1 VQRVPKIIS
10 AEQAALLIQN
20 DWTIASAGFVG
31 AGHAEAISCAIE
43 TRFVNTAAPCD
54 LTLLYSAG
62 QGDRGHRGVN
72 HFGHAGLTSRIIGGH
87 WRSAPKLSELALS
100 NQAEAFN
107 LPQGVITHLYRAIA
121 GGKPGVI
128 SKIGLHTFVDPRHG
142 GAKLNDAPAAGEPL
156 VKLLE
161 INGQE
166 YLQYLPLKIH
176 CALLRGT
183 SADTL
188 GNISCADEAF
198 HHELLAIAQAA
209 KNSGGIV
216 MVQVKR
222 ISENAELPNLVR
234 VPGILVDYIVVVG
247 ENPDLHAMTFAEI
260 HNPDYTAPANAKPAN
275 HGALIARND
284 GSSPFKFGPATLT
297 PRILAQR
304 RAALEIAK
312 QKPHIVNLGVGMPA
326 AIGGIAQAAGLN
338 DFVLTVESGPI
349 GGTPADGLSFGA
361 SAFPQAI
368 IDQPA
373 QFDFYD
379 GGGIDLAFLGI
390 GEFDLHGNVNVSMFG
405 QGAKRVIAGVG
416 GFINITQSTR
426 SLVFVGTFTA
436 GGLEIEVT
444 NGLLKIL
451 KEGGSRKLVENVGH
465 LSFNARYVASLGTK
479 MMYIT
484 ERAVFE
490 LSPQGTLLLTEI
502 APGIDLHS
510 DVLALCPKG
519 VEVSATLKT
528 IDNSVFMI

>member
-1 VQRVPKIIS
+1 VQRVPKVIS

-20 DWTIASAGFVG
+20 NWTIASAGFVG
-31 AGHAEAISCAIE
+31 AGHAEAISRAIE
-43 TRFVNTAAPCD
+43 TRFLNTELPRD

-62 QGDRGHRGVN
+62 QGDKSHRGVN
-72 HFGHAGLTSRIIGGH
+72 HFGHAGLTARIIGGH

-121 GGKPGVI
+121 GAKPGVI
-128 SKIGLHTFVDPRHG
+128 SKVGLHTFVDPRHG
-142 GAKLNDAPAAGEPL
+142 GAKLNEAPSVGPPL

-161 INGQE
+161 IDGQE
-166 YLQYLPLKIH
+166 YLQYMPLKIN

-183 SADTL
+183 SSDEL
-188 GNISCADEAF
+188 GNIGCADEAF

-216 MVQVKR
+216 MVQVKH
-222 ISENAELPNLVR
+222 ISAQAEIPNLVR

-247 ENPDLHAMTFAEI
+247 DNPDLHAMTFAEV
-260 HNPDYTAPANAKPAN
+260 HNANYTAAAITKS
-275 HGALIARND
+275 ALKSASTAHIA
-284 GSSPFKFGPATLT
+284 SPSPFKFSSTALT
-297 PRILAQR
+297 PRVLAQR

-390 GEFDLHGNVNVSMFG
+390 GEFDACGNVNVSMFG

-436 GGLEIEVT
+436 GGLEIEVAG
-444 NGLLKIL
+444 GLLKIL
-451 KEGGSRKLVENVGH
+451 KEGSSRKLVEKVSH

-479 MMYIT
+479 MVYIT

-490 LSPQGTLLLTEI
+490 LSAEGNLVLTEI
-502 APGIDLHS
+502 APGINVHS

-519 VEVSATLKT
+519 VEVSGSLKI
-528 IDNSVFMI
+528 IDDSVFIN